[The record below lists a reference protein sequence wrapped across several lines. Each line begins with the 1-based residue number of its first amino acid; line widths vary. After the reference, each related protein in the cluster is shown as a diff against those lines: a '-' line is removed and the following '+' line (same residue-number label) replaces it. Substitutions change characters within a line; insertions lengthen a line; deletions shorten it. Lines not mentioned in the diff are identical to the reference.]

1 MGTKKTQLLTL
12 TSICVCA
19 VLALE
24 AGAALVVSTGKTA
37 NISGTTFGNGS
48 LFEVTGNLVFAEGL
62 FAANEN
68 IDAAAML
75 DNGHIVLST
84 TSKAKLGGLTFRN
97 GTLINY
103 NPVTDTA
110 KVLLAESVFRHNEN
124 IDAVHILDDG
134 DILLSTSGKSRIG
147 GRRFRDG
154 DVIRYDPTTGKAN
167 KFFSESLFYKNG
179 KRRGRRNV
187 DIDGLHVLPNG
198 NLLLSTRGRAT
209 LGGLR
214 FRSGDVVEYNMATGQ
229 ASLVYGN
236 GLNIDAIALPA
247 PATITLLGFGAAIL
261 LSTRLAKG

>member
-1 MGTKKTQLLTL
+1 MGTKKTQLLIL

-24 AGAALVVSTGKTA
+24 AGAALIVSTGKTA
-37 NISGTTFGNGS
+37 KIGDTMFRKGS
-48 LFEVTGNLVFAEGL
+48 LFEVTGNLVFAESL

-84 TSKAKLGGLTFRN
+84 TSKARLGGRTFRN

-103 NPVTDTA
+103 DPVTDTA
-110 KVLLAESVFRHNEN
+110 KVLLAESVFGHNEN
-124 IDAVHILDDG
+124 IDAVHILGDG
-134 DILLSTSGKSRIG
+134 DILLSTSSKSRIG

-154 DVIRYDPTTGKAN
+154 DIIRYDPTTGKATR
-167 KFFSESLFYKNG
+167 FFNERLFYKNG
-179 KRRGRRNV
+179 KKGRRRV

-214 FRSGDVVEYNMATGQ
+214 FRSGDVVEYDMATGQ
-229 ASLVYGN
+229 ASLAYSN
-236 GLNIDAIALPA
+236 GLNIDAIALPT